1 MTKKQNKTKDK
12 IKALAFLFLFLGV
25 NISLLMFL
33 PTHYEGRGGVLVKRA
48 KPQLLPLRS
57 NSAEKVVVKSK
68 SRLDGQEV
76 IDKSTTDPFPV
87 AIMFD
92 NHFDARPQFGLSKA
106 SFIYE
111 TLVEGGATRFMA
123 IFDVQNNEIKKIGPV
138 RSARPYFVEWAR
150 EYNALYVHAGGSPQA
165 LVKISRDGID
175 DLNEI
180 SWYGTR
186 FFYRDYSLP
195 APHNLFTDS
204 NRLQQAL
211 KWRGLDQ
218 ADYVPWQFKMVDD
231 KIEGER
237 ADNIYIDFSPGNAY
251 DAYFKYLSDKNVY
264 WRLNGEGNEWYD
276 ALDKSV
282 LAASN
287 VIVQFIPAEELSGG
301 KGRLYLDI
309 YGNGTGLIFQDGVVR
324 EIYWQKPTV
333 EERTKFYYKEEKKEI
348 KLNPGLTWIVVV
360 PGERKV
366 RWNSGGAE

>member
-1 MTKKQNKTKDK
+1 MVREQNKKKDK
-12 IKALAFLFLFLGV
+12 IRALVFLFLFLGV

-33 PTHYEGRGGVLVKRA
+33 PAHYEGRGGVLVKRA
-48 KPQLLPLRS
+48 KPQLLPLRL
-57 NSAEKVVVKSK
+57 NSTEQVVVKPKSK
-68 SRLDGQEV
+68 LDGQEV
-76 IDKSTTDPFPV
+76 IDESTTDPFPV
-87 AIMFD
+87 AIMID
-92 NHFDARPQFGLSKA
+92 NHFDARPQFGLSRA

-123 IFDVQNNEIKKIGPV
+123 VFDVKNSKIEKIGPV

-165 LVKISRDGID
+165 LAKIEKDNINNLD
-175 DLNEI
+175 EI

-186 FFYRDYSLP
+186 FFYRDYNLP

-204 NRLQQAL
+204 EHLQKAL
-211 KWRGLDQ
+211 VWRNLDQ
-218 ADYVPWQFKMVDD
+218 ADYLPWQFKSVEN
-231 KIEGER
+231 KIKGEQ
-237 ADNIYIDFSPGNAY
+237 ANNIYIDFSPGNTY

-276 ALDKSV
+276 ALDNSV
-282 LAASN
+282 LTADN

-309 YGNGTGLIFQDGVVR
+309 HGKGTGLIFQDGVVR
-324 EIYWQKPTV
+324 KIYWQKPTI
-333 EERTKFYYKEEKKEI
+333 EERTKFYYKEEEEEV

-360 PGERKV
+360 PGEREV
-366 RWNSGGAE
+366 RWSNSGAE